1 MAAAG
6 TSRGGGARARMG
18 RGAVEAKRVRLG
30 LGRDLYR
37 PRRGEGKRRSEE
49 LRPSMARRSPAAV
62 TAFKGET

>member
-1 MAAAG
+1 
-6 TSRGGGARARMG
+6 MG

-62 TAFKGET
+62 TAFKVET